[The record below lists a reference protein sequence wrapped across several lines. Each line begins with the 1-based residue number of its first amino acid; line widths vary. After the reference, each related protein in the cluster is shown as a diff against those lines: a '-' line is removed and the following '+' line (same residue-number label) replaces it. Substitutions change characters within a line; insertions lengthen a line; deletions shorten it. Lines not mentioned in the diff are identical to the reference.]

1 MSVHPIR
8 DFIVVSK
15 ESTQD
20 DVSRGGIVLVKQ
32 ETKNVTG
39 SVLKVGSG
47 RVSLNGTVVP
57 LEVNEGDKVVFNKN
71 MATEVQDGHDTVYVI
86 REDQVIAV
94 LR

>member
-15 ESTQD
+15 DSTQEE
-20 DVSRGGIVLVKQ
+20 VSKGGILMVSQ
-32 ETKNVTG
+32 EAKTVTG
-39 SVLKVGSG
+39 TVLAVGSG
-47 RVSLNGTVVP
+47 RVSMSGAVIP
-57 LEVNEGDKVVFNKN
+57 LEVSRGDKVVFNKN
-71 MATEVQDGHDTVYVI
+71 VATEVKDGHDTVYVF